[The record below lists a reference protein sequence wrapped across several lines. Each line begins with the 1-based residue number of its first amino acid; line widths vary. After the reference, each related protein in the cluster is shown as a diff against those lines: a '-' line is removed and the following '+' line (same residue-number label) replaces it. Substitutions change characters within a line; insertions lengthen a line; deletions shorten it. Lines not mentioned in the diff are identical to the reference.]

1 MECKA
6 VFSTISG
13 GERLRIKVEPYWN
26 VKIDALM
33 ETKKKREIKVEP
45 YWNVKRIEA
54 FMEAV
59 ESELK

>member
-33 ETKKKREIKVEP
+33 ETVKEIP
-45 YWNVKRIEA
+45 
-54 FMEAV
+54 
-59 ESELK
+59 LK